1 MSKSRGDSAWTPG
14 PVSLVARKAEVDMTA
29 SKQLLGT
36 WKLISFQVAT
46 EDDDERHDVYDAHP
60 RGFLI
65 VTERRFTAI
74 LTAGDQPP
82 DADRATLF
90 DRLTAYSGV
99 YRVKADEI
107 IVTVDV
113 AWHPSWLG
121 TEQTRFFKL
130 DGDKLSIIS
139 APTQHP
145 KFPDKLVR
153 GIVAWQRD

>member
-1 MSKSRGDSAWTPG
+1 
-14 PVSLVARKAEVDMTA
+14 MTA
-29 SKQLLGT
+29 SKQLIGT
-36 WKLISFQVAT
+36 WKLISFQIAT
-46 EDDDERHDVYDAHP
+46 EDGDERHDVYDAHP
-60 RGFLI
+60 RGALI
-65 VTERRFTAI
+65 LSERRFTAF
-74 LTAGDQPP
+74 LTAGEQPR

-90 DRLTAYSGV
+90 DCLMDYSGG
-99 YRVKADEI
+99 YRVEADKI
-107 IVTVDV
+107 IVAVDI

>member
-1 MSKSRGDSAWTPG
+1 
-14 PVSLVARKAEVDMTA
+14 MTA
-29 SKQLLGT
+29 SNPLLGT

-46 EDDDERHDVYDAHP
+46 EQGDERHDVYDAHP
-60 RGFLI
+60 SGLLI

-74 LTAGDQPP
+74 LTAGDQAR
-82 DADRATLF
+82 DADRGALF
-90 DRLTAYSGV
+90 DRLMAYSGV
-99 YRVKADEI
+99 YRVEADKI
-107 IVTVDV
+107 IVTVDI
-113 AWHPSWLG
+113 AWHPSWLS

-145 KFPDKLVR
+145 KFADKLVR

>member
-1 MSKSRGDSAWTPG
+1 
-14 PVSLVARKAEVDMTA
+14 MTA
-29 SKQLLGT
+29 SKQLIGT
-36 WKLISFQVAT
+36 WKLISFQIAT
-46 EDDDERHDVYDAHP
+46 EDGDERHDVYDAYP
-60 RGFLI
+60 RGALI
-65 VTERRFTAI
+65 LSERRFTAF
-74 LTAGDQPP
+74 LTAGEQPR

-90 DRLTAYSGV
+90 DCLMAYSGG
-99 YRVKADEI
+99 YRVEAEKI
-107 IVTVDV
+107 IVAVDI

-145 KFPDKLVR
+145 KFPDQLVR

>member
-1 MSKSRGDSAWTPG
+1 
-14 PVSLVARKAEVDMTA
+14 
-29 SKQLLGT
+29 
-36 WKLISFQVAT
+36 
-46 EDDDERHDVYDAHP
+46 
-60 RGFLI
+60 
-65 VTERRFTAI
+65 
-74 LTAGDQPP
+74 LTAGGQPR

-90 DRLTAYSGV
+90 DCLMAYSGG
-99 YRVKADEI
+99 YRVEADKI
-107 IVTVDV
+107 IVAVDI

-130 DGDKLSIIS
+130 NGDKLSIIS